1 MMRRVLVVL
10 ANPRGTDSLRLMAEE
25 RTIRECFALSRG
37 QEELLARV
45 LPASTIHDVR
55 RALLGDAYQVIH
67 FSGHGTGR
75 GLVLEDERGQ
85 AQAVPYRALAGLL
98 DAHSPPLE
106 CAVLN
111 ACYTSGF
118 GAEVSFAVPYVI
130 GMGTAISD
138 PAATE
143 FARGFYDALAA
154 GRDYEFAFA
163 EGKRTIDLADIHEAS
178 VPVLWRSG
186 TLYLQELFRQA
197 MPDSIHTGASGVP
210 RWLKGDLLEVLR
222 CAVES
227 AAESTTGR
235 LTMRH
240 VLVALLQPEGGVCA
254 GAIRRLGGDP
264 ARIITRSRE
273 NLESALVPS
282 PRVEP
287 TESVRDVLM
296 ELDRTGEDIE
306 QKPDDGWILLAA
318 LGQDPPS
325 VTVVELLEDLECGEG
340 DLKSALLATRARR
353 DRTPPRKQ
361 RDG

>member
-1 MMRRVLVVL
+1 MMRVLVVL
-10 ANPRGTDSLRLMAEE
+10 ANPRGTDSLRLMTEE
-25 RTIRECFALSRG
+25 RTIRECFALSRE
-37 QEELLARV
+37 QDKLLARV

-55 RALLGDAYQVIH
+55 RALLRDPYQVIH

-75 GLVLEDERGQ
+75 GLALEDERGQ
-85 AQAVPYRALAGLL
+85 AQTVPYRALAGLL

-118 GAEVSFAVPYVI
+118 GAEVSFAIPYVI

-143 FARGFYDALAA
+143 FARGFYDAVAA

-163 EGKRTIDLADIHEAS
+163 EGKRAIGLADIPEAS
-178 VPVLWRSG
+178 VPMLWRSP
-186 TLYLQELFRQA
+186 TLYLQQLFRQA
-197 MPDSIHTGASGVP
+197 MPDSVDTGVSRLP

-222 CAVES
+222 RAVEL
-227 AAESTTGR
+227 AAASPAGR

-240 VLVALLQPEGGVCA
+240 VLVALLQLEGGVCA
-254 GAIRRLGGDP
+254 YAIRTLGGDP
-264 ARIITRSRE
+264 ARIITGSRE
-273 NLESALVPS
+273 NLETALVPC

-287 TESVRDVLM
+287 TESVWDVLV
-296 ELDRTGEDIE
+296 ELGRIGQDIE

-318 LGQDPPS
+318 LGQDPAS
-325 VTVVELLEDLECGEG
+325 VTIVELLEDLECDEG
-340 DLKSALLATRARR
+340 DLKSALLAARAHR
-353 DRTPPRKQ
+353 DRTPPRK
-361 RDG
+361 RGDG